1 LLTALLAV
9 LAVYAIGSVA
19 TFAAYAW
26 DKSAARSAGRRIS
39 ERTLHLLA
47 LLGGWPGALLAQQ
60 VLRHK
65 SRKQPFRIVF
75 WFTVAL
81 NCGALVWF
89 LWLLPQFPVS

>member
-1 LLTALLAV
+1 LLTVLLAV
-9 LAVYAIGSVA
+9 LAVYATGSVA
-19 TFAAYAW
+19 AFAAYAW
-26 DKSAARSAGRRIS
+26 DKSAAQRGGWRLS
-39 ERTLHLLA
+39 ERTLHFLA
-47 LLGGWPGALLAQQ
+47 LIGGWPGALLAQQ

-89 LWLLPQFPVS
+89 LRQFPVS